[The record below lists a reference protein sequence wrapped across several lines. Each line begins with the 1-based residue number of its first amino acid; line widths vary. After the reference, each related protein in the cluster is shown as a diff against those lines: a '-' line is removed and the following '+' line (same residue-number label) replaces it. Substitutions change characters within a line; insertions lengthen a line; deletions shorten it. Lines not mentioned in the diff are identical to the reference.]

1 MLITISTFWEKIFAG
16 VPQGSILGPLLLN
29 IFMNDLFFFVSSSNL
44 SNYAEGNTLYSSG
57 FNIEEVKNCL
67 STDFDA
73 VTKWFYEN
81 HIALNAGKS
90 HLICLGKDTRKETFI
105 FKGLAIKNSKQQ
117 KILGVTIDY
126 KLTFKSHI
134 KSLCEKSAQKI
145 GTLSRLSNHLNDS
158 QKRLVL
164 NSIGKSQFS
173 YCPLVWIFCA
183 RTFNNMIYKV
193 HERVLR
199 VTLNDYESDFE
210 TLLQNNNDVCNHQR
224 NTDQNLIKILKIKK
238 RFYSSDLRNYT

>member
-1 MLITISTFWEKIFAG
+1 MLITISVFGKKIFAG

-29 IFMNDLFFFVSSSNL
+29 IFVNDLFLFVSSSNL
-44 SNYAEGNTLYSSG
+44 SNCAEGNTLYSSG
-57 FNIEEVKNCL
+57 FNLKKNCL
-67 STDFDA
+67 NTDFDTA
-73 VTKWFYEN
+73 AKWFYEN
-81 HIALNAGKS
+81 HIALNAWKS

-105 FKGLAIKNSKQQ
+105 FKGLAIKSSKQQ

-164 NSIGKSQFS
+164 NSIGKFEFS
-173 YCPLVWIFCA
+173 YCPLV
-183 RTFNNMIYKV
+183 
-193 HERVLR
+193 
-199 VTLNDYESDFE
+199 
-210 TLLQNNNDVCNHQR
+210 
-224 NTDQNLIKILKIKK
+224 
-238 RFYSSDLRNYT
+238 